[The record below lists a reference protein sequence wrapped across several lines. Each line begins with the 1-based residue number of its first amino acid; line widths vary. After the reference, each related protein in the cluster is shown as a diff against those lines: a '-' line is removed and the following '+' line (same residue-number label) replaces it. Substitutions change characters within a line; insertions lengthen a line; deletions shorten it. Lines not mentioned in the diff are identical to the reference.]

1 MASKA
6 SQRIK
11 TTPKQI
17 DVLSWSWGKNRSGSA
32 HVGGGPS
39 VGKVN
44 VQDVQITNSRWHR
57 RTRAKNDFFE
67 LPRMEYSGFEGFAE
81 GLAVNCPAPAKAPLP
96 RLDDHEAEEINLQIG
111 GAQTGFRTGA
121 LASPAGQVSG
131 AWGSPFTTMELKS
144 YRTLISLSIAYNL
157 VADGGSRK

>member
-1 MASKA
+1 M
-6 SQRIK
+6 
-11 TTPKQI
+11 
-17 DVLSWSWGKNRSGSA
+17 NRSGSA

-44 VQDVQITNSRWHR
+44 VQDVQVTNSWWHR
-57 RTRAKNDFFE
+57 RSRAKNDFFE
-67 LPRMEYSGFEGFAE
+67 LPRREYSGLEGFCGA
-81 GLAVNCPAPAKAPLP
+81 LTVNGPAPAKAPLP
-96 RLDDHEAEEINLQIG
+96 GLDDHEAEEINLQIG

-121 LASPAGQVSG
+121 LASPAGKVSG

-144 YRTLISLSIAYNL
+144 YRTLISSSMAYNL